1 MMLTTIR
8 PSVPADAPG
17 IVELL
22 AAAGL
27 KPNVEPDALDWK
39 YWDER
44 KDWAGVRSFVST
56 RGAQIVAHAAVV
68 PGSCAT
74 ESRRFTVLHL
84 IDWAAR
90 PNAAGAGVSLMKH
103 VGRLADALLAVGGSE
118 QTRQI
123 LPHIGFQLCGM
134 AEGYVRVL
142 RPLRCLGALGTSS
155 WKLPARFM
163 RRSLWRLSA
172 PIVAPAD
179 WSISRIV
186 SEETAALAEAL
197 PRASAGMDVL
207 ERSEGW
213 FRYMLRCPIVPME
226 LYALRNRNE
235 VRGYFLLAFA
245 PGQARI
251 ADCWVANDEP
261 TEWHALIQYAA
272 LQAWRHRDVAEL
284 VAWSSDAVTARAL
297 VASGFHRR
305 NQQPI
310 FLRSAAEEEIVP
322 GRLRVQMLDNDA
334 AYFHHGFAEL
344 WA

>member
-1 MMLTTIR
+1 MRTTIR
-8 PSVPADAPG
+8 PSVPADAAD

-27 KPNVEPDALDWK
+27 KPNVEAGALNWK
-39 YWDER
+39 YWAER
-44 KDWAGVRSFVST
+44 KDWAGVRSFVAT
-56 RGAQIVAHAAVV
+56 RVAQIMAHTAVV

-74 ESRRFTVLHL
+74 ASRRVTTLHL

-90 PNAAGAGVSLMKH
+90 PNEPGVGVSLMKH

-118 QTRQI
+118 QTLQI
-123 LPHIGFQLCGM
+123 LPHIGFRPCGT

-142 RPLRCLGALGTSS
+142 HPLRFLGAFGAAS
-155 WKLPARFM
+155 WKLPARLA

-172 PIVAPAD
+172 HVVEPAG
-179 WSISRIV
+179 WSIRRVASD
-186 SEETAALAEAL
+186 ETTTLAEVL
-197 PRASAGMDVL
+197 PRASAGMGVL

-226 LYALRNRNE
+226 LYALKNQDE

-251 ADCWVANDEP
+251 ADCWVTTDEP
-261 TEWHALIQYAA
+261 SAWHALIQYAT

-284 VAWSSDAVTARAL
+284 VAWSSDAVMARAL
-297 VASGFHRR
+297 VSGGFHRR
-305 NQQPI
+305 NKQPI
-310 FLRSAAEEEIVP
+310 FLRSAEEEIIP
-322 GRLRVQMLDNDA
+322 GRLRIQMLDNDA